1 MQLKEEEKKVFSDIA
16 FMYEFIAYCDL
27 NIEFLRC
34 LGMFRTTLW
43 GVTRYICLRDN
54 LGTLYYLKQ
63 DASKDIINKMPDIN
77 ENIEDGT
84 KYGLVK
90 ESDHWNIFITNNIKY
105 ASEDL
110 TPHPLTELND
120 GYSDFLRYHNRKR
133 EEDDPY

>member
-1 MQLKEEEKKVFSDIA
+1 
-16 FMYEFIAYCDL
+16 MYEFIADCDL

-43 GVTRYICLRDN
+43 GVIRYICLRAN

-63 DASKDIINKMPDIN
+63 DASKDIINKMLDIN

-84 KYGLVK
+84 NYGLVK

-120 GYSDFLRYHNRKR
+120 GYSDLFKISQSKEGGR
-133 EEDDPY
+133 